1 MELTFR
7 KSGDVLSFH
16 LKGRI
21 IGPDAMKLRDALDKA
36 LELGAGPRSVKIDL
50 GGYTDMD
57 DASID
62 VLAEWHLRCRRDGI
76 ALRLVRVPA
85 QLRERFM
92 LRGIYDFDDDKPI
105 IV

>member
-21 IGPDAMKLRDALDKA
+21 LGPDAMKLRDALDKA
-36 LELGAGPRSVKIDL
+36 LELGAGLRSVRADL
-50 GGYTDMD
+50 GAYTDMD

-62 VLAEWHLRCRRDGI
+62 VLADWHFRCRRDGLT
-76 ALRLVRVPA
+76 ARFVRVPA

-92 LRGIYDFDDDKPI
+92 LRGIYDFDDDTPI